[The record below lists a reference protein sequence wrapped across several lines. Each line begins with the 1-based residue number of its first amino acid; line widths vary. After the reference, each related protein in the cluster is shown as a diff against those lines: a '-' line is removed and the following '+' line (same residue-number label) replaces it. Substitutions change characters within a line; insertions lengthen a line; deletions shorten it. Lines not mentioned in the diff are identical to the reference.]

1 MLPEDLTK
9 FLSVAT
15 NRTLEFEDGE
25 IRKVILYS
33 ERDIPKRQ
41 FDVARY
47 AVDPSCDDI
56 EDREWFDGYD
66 LV

>member
-33 ERDIPKRQ
+33 ERDIPKR
-41 FDVARY
+41 
-47 AVDPSCDDI
+47 
-56 EDREWFDGYD
+56 
-66 LV
+66 